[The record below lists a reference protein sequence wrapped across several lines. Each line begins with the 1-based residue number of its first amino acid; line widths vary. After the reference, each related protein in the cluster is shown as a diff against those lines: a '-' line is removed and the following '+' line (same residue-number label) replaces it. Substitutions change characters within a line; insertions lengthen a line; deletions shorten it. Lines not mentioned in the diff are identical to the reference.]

1 MKIRLYHNILFLI
14 GFIYYLLLPL
24 WIVVQGAFGDYPGMK
39 SVYQYFSFD
48 YVLSYCIIITIFF
61 ISFYLGSFLPLKFIK
76 KERGK
81 PSIDLI
87 ISSRDLFIISLPF
100 FFLGQYTIMA
110 NAGNL
115 FQGYLVEYDDG
126 FMGTISTINMVFL
139 FLYIYSKGKLNVK
152 NYFIDLYLVSSLVEF
167 SIILLGMGSRMYI
180 LIPCVTCTLYF
191 LDKGVISIKKV
202 LVGGLI
208 AVLFFLFIG
217 IWRLGD
223 SGFSI
228 DSFLYIG
235 IAEPVFTWIS
245 VESMFSSNE
254 LPLIA
259 IPYNFFSS
267 FLNFVPTLLFPNKAE
282 FIQPI
287 TLNYDNPFGATSLL
301 VSLIANFGILGSCFV
316 LFLLGFFLTSLR
328 LNGRTLFTK
337 TYYYCICGIIPFQL
351 FRDSIPIVNKM
362 LFYNFLLFPF
372 LLFSIEKLLCKK
384 SIEVSYDENN
394 S

>member
-48 YVLSYCIIITIFF
+48 YVLSYCIIVTIFF

-76 KERGK
+76 KERSK

-167 SIILLGMGSRMYI
+167 FIILLGMGSRMYI

-259 IPYNFFSS
+259 MPYNFFSS
-267 FLNFVPTLLFPNKAE
+267 FLNFVPTLLFSNKAE

>member
-48 YVLSYCIIITIFF
+48 YVLSYCIIVTIFF

-76 KERGK
+76 KERSK

-126 FMGTISTINMVFL
+126 FMGTISTINMFFL

-259 IPYNFFSS
+259 MPYNFFSS

>member
-1 MKIRLYHNILFLI
+1 
-14 GFIYYLLLPL
+14 
-24 WIVVQGAFGDYPGMK
+24 
-39 SVYQYFSFD
+39 
-48 YVLSYCIIITIFF
+48 
-61 ISFYLGSFLPLKFIK
+61 
-76 KERGK
+76 
-81 PSIDLI
+81 
-87 ISSRDLFIISLPF
+87 
-100 FFLGQYTIMA
+100 MA

-228 DSFLYIG
+228 
-235 IAEPVFTWIS
+235 V
-245 VESMFSSNE
+245 VE
-254 LPLIA
+254 
-259 IPYNFFSS
+259 
-267 FLNFVPTLLFPNKAE
+267 
-282 FIQPI
+282 
-287 TLNYDNPFGATSLL
+287 
-301 VSLIANFGILGSCFV
+301 
-316 LFLLGFFLTSLR
+316 
-328 LNGRTLFTK
+328 
-337 TYYYCICGIIPFQL
+337 
-351 FRDSIPIVNKM
+351 
-362 LFYNFLLFPF
+362 
-372 LLFSIEKLLCKK
+372 
-384 SIEVSYDENN
+384 
-394 S
+394 

>member
-48 YVLSYCIIITIFF
+48 YVLSYCIIVTIFF

-76 KERGK
+76 KERSK

-139 FLYIYSKGKLNVK
+139 FLYIYKLNVK

-259 IPYNFFSS
+259 MPYNFFSS

>member
-48 YVLSYCIIITIFF
+48 YVLSYCIIVTIFF

-76 KERGK
+76 KERSK

-191 LDKGVISIKKV
+191 LDKGFISIKKV

-259 IPYNFFSS
+259 MPYNFFSS

>member
-1 MKIRLYHNILFLI
+1 
-14 GFIYYLLLPL
+14 
-24 WIVVQGAFGDYPGMK
+24 
-39 SVYQYFSFD
+39 
-48 YVLSYCIIITIFF
+48 
-61 ISFYLGSFLPLKFIK
+61 
-76 KERGK
+76 
-81 PSIDLI
+81 
-87 ISSRDLFIISLPF
+87 
-100 FFLGQYTIMA
+100 
-110 NAGNL
+110 
-115 FQGYLVEYDDG
+115 
-126 FMGTISTINMVFL
+126 
-139 FLYIYSKGKLNVK
+139 
-152 NYFIDLYLVSSLVEF
+152 
-167 SIILLGMGSRMYI
+167 MYI

-191 LDKGVISIKKV
+191 WIKVSFLLKSF
-202 LVGGLI
+202 GWWAYCCI
-208 AVLFFLFIG
+208 IFLFIG

-316 LFLLGFFLTSLR
+316 LFLLGFF
-328 LNGRTLFTK
+328 N
-337 TYYYCICGIIPFQL
+337 
-351 FRDSIPIVNKM
+351 
-362 LFYNFLLFPF
+362 
-372 LLFSIEKLLCKK
+372 
-384 SIEVSYDENN
+384 
-394 S
+394 